1 MGIRKV
7 GVVGAGAMGSSI
19 AALVASAGIPVILLD
34 LPSEGDPDALAKRGV
49 ERALKSRAFYD
60 PEAVRLITVGNVH
73 DHLHRLGDCDWVVE
87 AVVEEVEPKRSLFA
101 QLDSVLPPTVV
112 VSSNT
117 STIPMRILVEGR
129 SESFRRRFLGTHFF
143 NPPRALLLLELVPGP
158 DTDPELLRRM
168 QRFAERV
175 LGRRVIV
182 AKDRPGFVANRI
194 GIYGLVQAIRI
205 TEEEGLTLEEV
216 DRLTGPFLGRPRSA
230 TYRTV
235 DLTGLDILVL
245 GTRSL
250 QENTGDDYHLPD
262 WVHHLYREGRLGD
275 KAGSGFFRREGDTL
289 LAWDYS
295 TRTYR
300 PQRPPEI
307 PGLERAEAVPFPDR
321 LRAAMELPDRYGRF
335 VRKLLLRTWHFAF
348 LRASEVA
355 HDLVSVDRALEWG
368 FGWELGPFRQMDAVG
383 SSLVAQGFAELGLE
397 VPDLL
402 TRATQ
407 GFYANGAYLDF
418 SGEYRPVPERE
429 GVLSLRQTPTVLTQ
443 APEARL
449 ADLGDGI
456 LGVELRGPSGALTP
470 QALEVL
476 RRAVEEAEVGRWEG
490 IVIGTE
496 DLRRLPADW
505 DYRWMLDR
513 IRGGEEESVQA
524 WVEQVQEACI
534 RLRECTVPVVI
545 CAAGQVAGPGVAFLL
560 AADRVVAHA
569 DLQVA
574 LVEYALGLVPVGV
587 PTFLLRRFTEDL
599 LPYGVAGELKPE
611 AGADLHEATHRV
623 FRLLLSASTTR
634 SAQEAQRLGL
644 LCPCDLITLSRD
656 RMLAQA
662 KAVALA
668 LAPSYVPPVPGPLWG
683 MGDETLGNLRYAA
696 WARWE
701 ARQAT
706 EWDREVAYAL
716 ADLLSG
722 GEGPPRWAEEQE
734 FLQVEVS
741 TFLRLL
747 RSPRT
752 QERLVHYLETG
763 RFLRN

>member
-19 AALVASAGIPVILLD
+19 AALVASAGIPVVLLD

-60 PEAVRLITVGNVH
+60 QEAARWISVGNVR
-73 DHLHRLGDCDWVVE
+73 DHLHRLEDCDWVVE
-87 AVVEEVEPKRSLFA
+87 AVVEEVEPKRSLIA
-101 QLDSVLPPTVV
+101 QLESILSPTAV

-158 DTDPELLRRM
+158 DTDPEVLRRM
-168 QRFAERV
+168 QKFAERA

-245 GTRSL
+245 GARSL
-250 QENTGDDYHLPD
+250 QENTGDDYRLPD

-275 KAGSGFFRREGDTL
+275 KTGGGFFLREGDAL
-289 LAWDYS
+289 LTWDYA

-300 PQRPPEI
+300 PQRSPQI
-307 PGLERAEAVPFPDR
+307 PGLAEAEAVPFPDR
-321 LRAAMELPDRYGRF
+321 LQAAMRLPDRYGRF
-335 VRKLLLRTWHFAF
+335 VRKLLLRTWHFT
-348 LRASEVA
+348 LTRAPEVA
-355 HDLVSVDRALEWG
+355 YDLLSVDRALEWG

-383 SSLVAQGFAELGLE
+383 PRTLLEGFAELGLE
-397 VPDLL
+397 VPELL
-402 TRATQ
+402 TRAIR
-407 GFYANGAYLDF
+407 GFYSNGSYLDF
-418 SGEYRPVPERE
+418 SGEYRPTPKRE
-429 GVLSLRQTPTVLTQ
+429 GVLSLGDAVTVGLPVGET
-443 APEARL
+443 RL
-449 ADLGDGI
+449 VDVGEGV
-456 LGVELRGPSGALTP
+456 LGVELRSSSGTLTP
-470 QALEVL
+470 QAMEALH
-476 RRAVEEAEVGRWEG
+476 RAVEEAEAGRWEG
-490 IVIGTE
+490 IVIASE
-496 DLRRLPADW
+496 DGRQLGADW
-505 DYRWMLDR
+505 DYRWLLDR
-513 IRGGEEESVQA
+513 IREGEEESLRA
-524 WVEQVQEACI
+524 WVQRIQEVCV
-534 RLRECTVPVVI
+534 RLRDCTVPVVV
-545 CAAGQVAGPGVAFLL
+545 CAAGRVAGPGIALLL

-574 LVEYALGLVPVGV
+574 LLEYALGFVPVCT

-599 LPYGVAGELKPE
+599 LPYGVAGELKPD
-611 AGADLHEATHRV
+611 AGADLHEAAHRV
-623 FRLLLSASTTR
+623 FRLFLSVPTAR

-644 LCPCDLITLSRD
+644 LRSCDAITLSRD

-662 KAVALA
+662 RATVLA
-668 LAPSYVPPVPGPLWG
+668 LAASYVPPIQGPVWV

-722 GEGPPRWAEEQE
+722 GDGPPRWTEERE
-734 FLQVEVS
+734 LLQAEVS

-747 RSPRT
+747 RDPKT
-752 QERLVHYLETG
+752 QERLAHYLETG
-763 RFLRN
+763 RVLRN